1 MARVQ
6 TAIILGIIT
15 ILITAGVIL
24 VYGIQEE
31 QRMADYQQVFLG
43 RSIERGAEYFSTYC
57 SRCHGT
63 QGLGIQGLCPPLND
77 RNFFDRRMK
86 EVGWSG
92 TLREY
97 IIATASSGRAVST
110 RPQTYPGQGTPAM
123 PSFSDQFG
131 GPLQVSQIVDIAN
144 YISNWESTATVVE
157 APEAPA
163 GPAVGTDITIE
174 LPEGNAENG
183 QALSVSLA
191 CTACHIDAPT
201 GPAWLPTADQPGI
214 GDRAL
219 TRYTETGY
227 TGQAATPEQYLFES
241 IAAPAVYLVTGFQNI
256 MPATYATQL
265 TPQDMADIIAYL
277 LTLK

>member
-15 ILITAGVIL
+15 ILVTAGMIL
-24 VYGIQEE
+24 IYGIQEN
-31 QRMADYQQVFLG
+31 QRMADYEQVFLG

-77 RNFFDRRMK
+77 RKFFDNRMK

-92 TLREY
+92 TLKEY

-110 RPQTYPGQGTPAM
+110 RPQLYPGQGIPAM

-131 GPLQVSQIVDIAN
+131 GPLQGSQIVDIAN
-144 YISNWESTATVVE
+144 YISNWESTASVIEV
-157 APEAPA
+157 PEAPA
-163 GPAVGTDITIE
+163 GPTVGTDIKSE

-183 QALSVSLA
+183 QALTVTYA

-201 GPAWLPTADQPGI
+201 GPAWLATADQPGV
-214 GDRAL
+214 GDRAA
-219 TRYTETGY
+219 TRYTEPDY
-227 TGQAATPEQYLFES
+227 TGQAATPAQYLFEA
-241 IAAPAVYLVTGFQNI
+241 IAAPGVYLVPGFQNI
-256 MPATYATQL
+256 MPGTYATQL
-265 TPQDMADIIAYL
+265 SPQDMADIIAYL